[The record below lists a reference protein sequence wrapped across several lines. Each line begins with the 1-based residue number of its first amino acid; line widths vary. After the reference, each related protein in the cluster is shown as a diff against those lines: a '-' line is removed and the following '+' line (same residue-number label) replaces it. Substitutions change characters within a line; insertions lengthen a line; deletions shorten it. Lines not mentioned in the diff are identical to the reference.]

1 MDLVLFSG
9 FLGSGKTSLILPFAR
24 WLVGDG
30 RDPARRLLI
39 VENEVGEVPIDQKIL
54 GAGGYDVRELFAGCI
69 CCQLTTDLTVLLN
82 DLAETV
88 SPRWVVVEA
97 TGLADPGKIVE
108 TVQRYGRG
116 VSAVRTVTVV
126 DAERWPELTEMVP
139 VLVSKQVEAAD
150 VLLVNKIDAC
160 SPEQL
165 RAVTDAMSELN
176 DDAAMYLVSATGP
189 IPECVW
195 EALGGLE
202 EEGVA

>member
-39 VENEVGEVPIDQKIL
+39 VENEVGDVPIDQKIL
-54 GAGGYDVRELFAGCI
+54 GADGYDVRELFAGCI

-82 DLAETV
+82 DLAATV
-88 SPRWVVVEA
+88 APRWVVVEA

-108 TVQRYGRG
+108 TVAKYGRG
-116 VSAVRTVTVV
+116 VSAIRTITVV

-139 VLVSKQVEAAD
+139 VLVAKQVAAAD

-160 SPEQL
+160 SPDEL

-176 DDAAMYLVSATGP
+176 ADAAMYLVSASGP

-195 EALGGLE
+195 EAVAGLE
-202 EEGVA
+202 EEGAA